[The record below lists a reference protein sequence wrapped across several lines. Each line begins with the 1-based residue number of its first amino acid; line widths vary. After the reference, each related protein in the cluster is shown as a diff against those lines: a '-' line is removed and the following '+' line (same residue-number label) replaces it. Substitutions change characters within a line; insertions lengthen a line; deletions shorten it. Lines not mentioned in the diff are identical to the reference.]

1 VTEYVVIGDGAAG
14 TTAAQYIRRRDPDGR
29 ITIYADDPNAAY
41 YRAALTNY
49 LIGELREDQLFAVP
63 PDFYERNR
71 VHRVLARVAGIDTAN
86 RRMVLA
92 SGGPPI
98 MYDRLLIASGS
109 SPNPPPFAGAELQGV
124 MTMRTM
130 QDARTFME
138 DLRSGRVKRAVVVGG
153 GPLALEWAQALR
165 ARGADL
171 TYVLR
176 GREFMAGILD
186 KTGSD
191 LVASRLRAFGC
202 DLRMDEEVAEVIG
215 DRHGHVHEV
224 RLKNSGQ
231 KVRAQLVCAAI
242 GIRTNTTFLQE
253 SGITVNRGVPVDDRM
268 STNVDG
274 VFAAGDVA
282 EVFDPLTGGFRG
294 LGLWEPARLQ
304 GRVAGTNMA
313 GGDTAYRVG
322 VMYNATR
329 LYDLDFAG
337 LGRTIEGE
345 GDRVV
350 VDLPRGKG
358 TIAYRKLVL
367 NDGKLVGAILL
378 GHRSEQV
385 RRHGLRLKKLIGDE
399 IDVSAVADQL
409 LDPAFDLPSWMASQ
423 RGELQAT
430 RGLAMAGAVP
440 TYSRLLRSPVAVS
453 PLTHAVARPA
463 SAGAAPALLPAPP
476 PDMAA
481 ASSPVAVLDAPIP
494 SGGEA
499 GPTASLD
506 VEGGQV
512 VELGGLTRIGRRP
525 EMDLVLADPSVSG
538 AHAEIRLIGESYV
551 IADAGSRNGT
561 FVNEQ
566 QVTEPTSLTDGDA
579 IRIGGTKIR
588 FSQAVPA
595 PVPAPTPAPS
605 APPTTEP
612 EPTSALPPVPVGP
625 AVSGLFVRPDAI
637 GEPQTP
643 VSAGDV
649 QGALEGGGRR
659 YELVGEQISVGRDP
673 EADVSI
679 EDPAVSYTHAQITR
693 HGDALYLRDLGS
705 RNGTWVNGALVSM
718 PYALVEGDVVHL
730 GEADLVFRA
739 VGGRAPAAVSAGE
752 VAPAV
757 AAMGQEV
764 ASPAAPETSLTAP
777 QPPVAPEAPPVPVA
791 PQAPPVPVAPHA
803 PPVPVA
809 PHAPPVPVAPT
820 PAATPRALQLR
831 VTSGSLVGLA
841 FKLTPPEV
849 FVGRDPDADV
859 ALSEPTVSWRHL
871 RLAPGDSGWTVTDLG
886 SSNGTMV
893 SGQALEANLERPIE
907 PGTELQLGEVTLRFE
922 EAS

>member
-29 ITIYADDPNAAY
+29 ITIFADDANAAY

-71 VHRVLARVAGIDTAN
+71 VHRVLARVAAIDVQN
-86 RRMVLA
+86 RRLVLS
-92 SGGPPI
+92 SGGPPVA
-98 MYDRLLIASGS
+98 YDRLCIASGS

-165 ARGADL
+165 ARGADV

-176 GREFMAGILD
+176 GREFMAGVLD

-224 RLKNSGQ
+224 RLKNSEQ
-231 KVRAQLVCAAI
+231 KIRTQLVCAAI
-242 GIRTNTTFLQE
+242 GIRMNTTFLQE

-268 STNVDG
+268 STNVED
-274 VFAAGDVA
+274 VYAAGDVA
-282 EVFDPLTGGFRG
+282 EVFDPLTGGHRG

-313 GGDTAYRVG
+313 GGEARYRTG
-322 VMYNATR
+322 VLYNATR

-337 LGRTIEGE
+337 VGRTSEGD

-367 NDGKLVGAILL
+367 NDGKLVGAIML

-385 RRHGLRLKKLIGDE
+385 RRNGLRMKKLIEDE
-399 IDVSAVADQL
+399 TDVSAVADRL
-409 LDPAFDLPSWMASQ
+409 LDPSFDVPSWMSSQ
-423 RGELQAT
+423 RGERQAT
-430 RGLAMAGAVP
+430 RGLPMGGAVP
-440 TYSRLLRSPVAVS
+440 TYSRLLRTPAAIS
-453 PLTHAVARPA
+453 PLTHAFARPSA
-463 SAGAAPALLPAPP
+463 AAGAAPALLPEPP
-476 PDMAA
+476 ANIAA
-481 ASSPVAVLDAPIP
+481 GGPPVAVLDAPP
-494 SGGEA
+494 LPGGDA
-499 GPTASLD
+499 GPSASLD
-506 VEGGQV
+506 VEGGQTV
-512 VELGGLTRIGRRP
+512 VLGALARIGRRP
-525 EMDLVLADPSVSG
+525 EMDLVLADGLVSG
-538 AHAEIRLIGESYV
+538 THAEVRLIGGGFV

-566 QVTEPTSLTDGDA
+566 QITEPTRLTDGDSV
-579 IRIGGTKIR
+579 RVGNTKIR
-588 FSQAVPA
+588 FAEAVQP

-605 APPTTEP
+605 APAMSEEDAIT
-612 EPTSALPPVPVGP
+612 AIPPAPVGP
-625 AVSGLFVRPDAI
+625 AVSGLFVRPDAL
-637 GEPQTP
+637 GEP
-643 VSAGDV
+643 VSSAAAEVLGS
-649 QGALEGGGRR
+649 LEGGGNRF
-659 YELVGEQISVGRDP
+659 ELVGEQISVGRDP
-673 EADVSI
+673 EADVSLQ
-679 EDPAVSYTHAQITR
+679 DPAVSYTHAQITR
-693 HGDALYLRDLGS
+693 HGGALYLRDLGS
-705 RNGTWVNGALVSM
+705 RNGTWVNGSLVTT
-718 PYALVEGDVVHL
+718 PHTLRDGDVVHF
-730 GEADLVFRA
+730 GEIDLTFH
-739 VGGRAPAAVSAGE
+739 GAAGF
-752 VAPAV
+752 
-757 AAMGQEV
+757 G
-764 ASPAAPETSLTAP
+764 SPAAPPLAIPASVPTMGQDVTSPTAP
-777 QPPVAPEAPPVPVA
+777 EPPPAPGFDASTLPVTPEPPPVAAEPTAPEPPPVPAPPVPVV
-791 PQAPPVPVAPHA
+791 Q
-803 PPVPVA
+803 
-809 PHAPPVPVAPT
+809 
-820 PAATPRALQLR
+820 PRGLQLR
-831 VTSGSLVGLA
+831 VASGSRIGLS

-849 FVGRDPDADV
+849 VVGRDPDADV

-871 RLAPGDSGWTVTDLG
+871 RFAPSGGGWSVTDLG
-886 SSNGTMV
+886 STNGTV
-893 SGQALEANLERPIE
+893 VEGEALEANRERTIE
-907 PGTELQLGEVTLRFE
+907 PGTELRLGEVTLRFE
-922 EAS
+922 EAG

>member
-1 VTEYVVIGDGAAG
+1 
-14 TTAAQYIRRRDPDGR
+14 
-29 ITIYADDPNAAY
+29 
-41 YRAALTNY
+41 
-49 LIGELREDQLFAVP
+49 
-63 PDFYERNR
+63 
-71 VHRVLARVAGIDTAN
+71 
-86 RRMVLA
+86 
-92 SGGPPI
+92 
-98 MYDRLLIASGS
+98 
-109 SPNPPPFAGAELQGV
+109 

-224 RLKNSGQ
+224 RLKNSDQ
-231 KVRAQLVCAAI
+231 KIRAQLVCAAI
-242 GIRTNTTFLQE
+242 GIRTNTAFLQE
-253 SGITVNRGVPVDDRM
+253 SGITVNRGVPVDHRM

-282 EVFDPLTGGFRG
+282 EVFDPLTGGYRG

-345 GDRVV
+345 SDRVV

-385 RRHGLRLKKLIGDE
+385 RRHGLRLKKLIEDE
-399 IDVSAVADQL
+399 TDVSAVADQL
-409 LDPAFDLPSWMASQ
+409 LDPSFDLPSWMASQ

-453 PLTHAVARPA
+453 PLTRAVARPA

-481 ASSPVAVLDAPIP
+481 GASPVAVLEAPIP

-506 VEGGQV
+506 VEGGQAV
-512 VELGGLTRIGRRP
+512 QIGGLTRIGRRP

-538 AHAEIRLIGESYV
+538 THAEVRLIGEAYV

-566 QVTEPTSLTDGDA
+566 QVTEPTPLTDGDA
-579 IRIGGTKIR
+579 IRIGNTRMR
-588 FSQAVPA
+588 FAQAAPA

-605 APPTTEP
+605 APATEP
-612 EPTSALPPVPVGP
+612 EATPPVPPLPVGP
-625 AVSGLFVRPDAI
+625 AVSGLFVRPEMLEEPATPATA
-637 GEPQTP
+637 GEL
-643 VSAGDV
+643 

-659 YELVGEQISVGRDP
+659 YELVGEQMSVGRDP

-718 PYALVEGDVVHL
+718 PYALREGDVVHL
-730 GEADLVFRA
+730 GEVDLVFRA
-739 VGGRAPAAVSAGE
+739 VGGRAAAAVPTGE
-752 VAPAV
+752 APAV

-791 PQAPPVPVAPHA
+791 PPQP
-803 PPVPVA
+803 PVA

-820 PAATPRALQLR
+820 PAAKPPTLQLR
-831 VTSGSLVGLA
+831 VTSGSRVGLA
-841 FKLTPPEV
+841 FRLTPPEV

-871 RLAPGDSGWTVTDLG
+871 RLAPGDSGWTATDLG

-893 SGQALEANLERPIE
+893 DGQALEANRERPLE

-922 EAS
+922 EAG